1 MDAANQHVKILYD
14 SREEYFEKCDRL
26 TRELAAQKSLYSM
39 VLHDNTAILKSAL
52 SVGCVEI
59 EICSGCG
66 EPTATS
72 NCDCPCGTSKHLQN
86 HRAEVAERKLAE
98 AESKRDYFR
107 VVSETQMDLRD
118 EAEKALVEA
127 RVALRTARDT
137 IEELYASLKGR
148 ADGELEPGPRPTMSW
163 EEYGQSPEILEIDAA
178 LGQVEGGGE

>member
-1 MDAANQHVKILYD
+1 
-14 SREEYFEKCDRL
+14 
-26 TRELAAQKSLYSM
+26 
-39 VLHDNTAILKSAL
+39 
-52 SVGCVEI
+52 
-59 EICSGCG
+59 
-66 EPTATS
+66 
-72 NCDCPCGTSKHLQN
+72 
-86 HRAEVAERKLAE
+86 
-98 AESKRDYFR
+98 
-107 VVSETQMDLRD
+107 MDLRD